1 MEFTAEDQYIVQ
13 ALAEHLNIKYG
24 GVYLIAGNDKQ
35 TMAINKGF
43 SAEDVVD
50 SLLNV
55 IEKIQG
61 DDEKE
66 MTSKYGLKNSDND
79 LLDSVKEFIDD
90 ANKNLK
96 QLDIRALKNN
106 LECLEGVIEDIE
118 AEQDGVDNE

>member
-1 MEFTAEDQYIVQ
+1 M
-13 ALAEHLNIKYG
+13 
-24 GVYLIAGNDKQ
+24 
-35 TMAINKGF
+35 
-43 SAEDVVD
+43 
-50 SLLNV
+50 LNV

-79 LLDSVKEFIDD
+79 LLDSVKGFIDD

-96 QLDIRALKNN
+96 ELDIRALKNN

-118 AEQDGVDNE
+118 SEKASED

>member
-1 MEFTAEDQYIVQ
+1 MEFTAEDQYIIQ
-13 ALAEHLNIKYG
+13 ALAEHLNTKYG
-24 GVYLIAGNDKQ
+24 GAYLIVGNDKQ
-35 TMAINKGF
+35 TMVTNNGF
-43 SAEDVVD
+43 SKESVVD

-66 MTSKYGLKNSDND
+66 MASKYGVKNSDND
-79 LLDSVKEFIDD
+79 LLDSVKSFIDD

-96 QLDIRALKNN
+96 ELDIRALKNN
-106 LECLEGVIEDIE
+106 LEYLEGVIEDIE

>member
-1 MEFTAEDQYIVQ
+1 MEFTAEDKYIIQ
-13 ALAEHLNIKYG
+13 ALAEHLNTKYG
-24 GVYLIAGNDKQ
+24 GAYLIAANDKQ

-43 SAEDVVD
+43 SAEGVVD

-66 MTSKYGLKNSDND
+66 TTSKYGLKNGDNN
-79 LLDSVKEFIDD
+79 LLESVKNFIDD

-106 LECLEGVIEDIE
+106 LGCLEDIIEDIE
-118 AEQDGVDNE
+118 AEKANED

>member
-1 MEFTAEDQYIVQ
+1 MEFTAEDQYIFQ
-13 ALAEHLNIKYG
+13 ALAEHLNTKYG

-43 SAEDVVD
+43 SAEGVVD

-66 MTSKYGLKNSDND
+66 TTSKYGLKNGDNN
-79 LLDSVKEFIDD
+79 LLKSVKKFIDD

-106 LECLEGVIEDIE
+106 LECLEGVIENIE
-118 AEQDGVDNE
+118 AEKASED

>member
-1 MEFTAEDQYIVQ
+1 MEFTAEDQYIIQ
-13 ALAEHLNIKYG
+13 ALAEHLNTKYG
-24 GVYLIAGNDKQ
+24 GAYLIVGNDKQ
-35 TMAINKGF
+35 TMVTNIGF
-43 SAEDVVD
+43 SKESVVD

-96 QLDIRALKNN
+96 GLDIRALKNN

-118 AEQDGVDNE
+118 SKKASEKR

>member
-1 MEFTAEDQYIVQ
+1 MEFTAEDQYIFQ
-13 ALAEHLNIKYG
+13 ALAEHLNTKYG

-43 SAEDVVD
+43 PEEAVVD

-96 QLDIRALKNN
+96 GLDIRALKNN

-118 AEQDGVDNE
+118 SEKVSEE

>member
-13 ALAEHLNIKYG
+13 ALAAHLNTKYG
-24 GVYLIAGNDKQ
+24 GAYLIAGNDKQ
-35 TMAINKGF
+35 TMIVNNGF
-43 SAEDVVD
+43 PEGAVVD

-96 QLDIRALKNN
+96 ELDIRALKNN
-106 LECLEGVIEDIE
+106 LECLEGVIEDVE
-118 AEQDGVDNE
+118 SEKVSEE